1 MNKEQKRISRYL
13 CLQAIYANELDE
25 DNKQSSNEQFSNIKT
40 ILDEIVDD
48 VKAEKE
54 KLIKSNSKD
63 INIDTQLIDL
73 FDNIKEAQISYSQK
87 LFDLLLVNEEY
98 VDKLIQDRLNNWDM
112 SRLALID
119 KLILRMST
127 AEMFFMDEVP
137 PKVSI
142 AEGVEIAK
150 IFSTKDS
157 SSFVNG
163 ILDAIYNEV
172 YIKRIAKT

>member
-1 MNKEQKRISRYL
+1 MDKEQKRISRYL
-13 CLQAIYANELDE
+13 CLQAIYASELDI
-25 DNKQSSNEQFSNIKT
+25 DNKQTSAKKIDNIKLVLEEM
-40 ILDEIVDD
+40 IEDL
-48 VKAEKE
+48 KSEKKE
-54 KLIKSNSKD
+54 LIKNNSED
-63 INIDTQLIDL
+63 LNFDNQLIDL
-73 FDNIKEAQISYSQK
+73 FGNLGKEQISYSQK
-87 LFDLLLVNEEY
+87 LFDLLLENKDY
-98 VDKLIQDRLNNWDM
+98 IDKLIQDRLNNWDM

-163 ILDAIYNEV
+163 ILDAIYNDE
-172 YIKRIAKT
+172 YIKRITKT

>member
-1 MNKEQKRISRYL
+1 MDKEQKRISRYL
-13 CLQAIYANELDE
+13 CLQAIYASELDIN
-25 DNKQSSNEQFSNIKT
+25 NKQSSIKKINNIKLV
-40 ILDEIVDD
+40 LDEMIEDL
-48 VKAEKE
+48 KSEKKE
-54 KLIKSNSKD
+54 LIKNDSEDLNFD
-63 INIDTQLIDL
+63 NQLIDL
-73 FDNIKEAQISYSQK
+73 FDNLRTDQIAYSQK
-87 LFDLLLVNEEY
+87 LFDLLLDNKDY
-98 VDKLIQDRLNNWDM
+98 IDKLIQDRLNNWDM

-127 AEMFFMDEVP
+127 AEMFFMDDVP

-163 ILDAIYNEV
+163 ILDAIYNDE
-172 YIKRIAKT
+172 YIKRTTKT

>member
-1 MNKEQKRISRYL
+1 MDKEQKRISRYL
-13 CLQAIYANELDE
+13 CLQAIYASELDI
-25 DNKQSSNEQFSNIKT
+25 DNKQTSAKKIDNIKLVLEEM
-40 ILDEIVDD
+40 IEDL
-48 VKAEKE
+48 KSEKKE
-54 KLIKSNSKD
+54 LIKNNSED
-63 INIDTQLIDL
+63 LNFDNQLIDL
-73 FDNIKEAQISYSQK
+73 FGSLGKEQIFYSQK
-87 LFDLLLVNEEY
+87 LFDLLLENKDY
-98 VDKLIQDRLNNWDM
+98 IDKLIQDRLNNWDM

-163 ILDAIYNEV
+163 ILDAIYNDE
-172 YIKRIAKT
+172 YIKRITKT

>member
-1 MNKEQKRISRYL
+1 MDKEQKRISRYL
-13 CLQAIYANELDE
+13 CLQAIYASELDI
-25 DNKQSSNEQFSNIKT
+25 DNKQTSAKKIDNIKLVLEEM
-40 ILDEIVDD
+40 IEDL
-48 VKAEKE
+48 KSEKKE
-54 KLIKSNSKD
+54 LIKNNSED
-63 INIDTQLIDL
+63 LNFDNQLIDL
-73 FDNIKEAQISYSQK
+73 FGSLGKEQISYSQK
-87 LFDLLLVNEEY
+87 LFDLLLENKDY
-98 VDKLIQDRLNNWDM
+98 IDKLIQDRLNNWDM

-163 ILDAIYNEV
+163 ILDAIYNDE
-172 YIKRIAKT
+172 YIKRITKT